1 MLASQSTLIT
11 LKFQTRSYKLA
22 AAPPAVAITRF
33 TDRILSISLMHQVK
47 WVNELYDKLISWD
60 FDYVSAFIA
69 FSYLLECAH
78 KHTCK
83 RKDFSTQKGYLRKT
97 LQ

>member
-47 WVNELYDKLISWD
+47 
-60 FDYVSAFIA
+60 
-69 FSYLLECAH
+69 
-78 KHTCK
+78 
-83 RKDFSTQKGYLRKT
+83 
-97 LQ
+97 